1 MKYDVVIV
9 GGGSAGCTLATRL
22 SEDPNRSVLLLEAGP
37 DYIDLEHLPDELK
50 YGHRQEAADID
61 SPFNWAYRGQGT
73 TDQEVPMQ
81 VARGKVIG
89 GSGSVNGQV
98 FLRGVPEDYDDW
110 AAEGNYEWSFVNLLP
125 FFRKLETDLNV
136 RDDFHGT
143 DGPIPVWRLPR
154 KDFLPVNEAF
164 HQATV
169 AAGFPEDPDMNNPD
183 STGTGPVP
191 MNNPGGIRMSASLAY
206 LNPNRHRLNLTIK
219 ANVLAHRV
227 LFAYGDPTRAVGV
240 EVESGGEKFTVEGS
254 EIILC
259 AGGIATPQLL
269 LLSGVGPAGHLSD
282 MGIPVVK
289 DLPGVG
295 QNLRDHPLVTIE
307 LEPKDG
313 VKLSTTEPRIQSG
326 LRYTAK
332 GSDSRNDM
340 QLFPSSFTG
349 LRAGDPLQGRSPD
362 RPQGL
367 RITCIL
373 KLADSAGELTLNSA
387 DPSDPPHLEYRYFET
402 EWDRKRMREAIHL
415 SLKFLEHPV
424 FGPLVERRLSP
435 TDADVAT
442 DNALDAWLRQN
453 VATTQ
458 HTSGTCKMGP
468 ESDPMA
474 VVDQYCRVRGLQN
487 LRVVDLSI
495 CPNVVRANTNATAIV
510 IAERAAGWIN

>member
-1 MKYDVVIV
+1 MRYDVVIV

-37 DYIDLEHLPDELK
+37 EYTDLESLPDELK
-50 YGHRQEAADID
+50 LGYRQEASDIA

-73 TDQEVPMQ
+73 PEQEAPMQ
-81 VARGKVIG
+81 VARGKVMG

-110 AAEGNYEWSFVNLLP
+110 AAEGNGEWSYVNLLP

-154 KDFLPVNEAF
+154 EEFMPVNEAF
-164 HQATV
+164 HQASV

-183 STGTGPVP
+183 STGTGALP
-191 MNNPGGIRMSASLAY
+191 MNNPDGIRMSASLAY

-219 ANVLAHRV
+219 ANVLARRV
-227 LFAYGDPTRAVGV
+227 VFDGEIQPRAVGV
-240 EVESGGEKFTVEGS
+240 EVESGGETFTVEGA

-269 LLSGVGPAGHLSD
+269 LLSGVGPAAHLNAL
-282 MGIPVVK
+282 GIPVVK
-289 DLPGVG
+289 DAPGVG
-295 QNLRDHPLVTIE
+295 QNLRDHPLVTID
-307 LEPKDG
+307 LDPRDG
-313 VKLSTTEPRIQSG
+313 VKLSTIEPRIQSG
-326 LRYTAK
+326 LRYTAE
-332 GSDSRNDM
+332 GSGTRNDM

-362 RPQGL
+362 RPQGM

-373 KLADSAGELTLNSA
+373 KLADSAGELTLASA
-387 DPSDPPHLEYRYFET
+387 DPSEPPKLDFRYFET
-402 EWDRKRMREAIHL
+402 EWDRQRMREAIHL
-415 SLKFLEHPV
+415 SLKFLEHPS
-424 FGPLVERRLSP
+424 FGPLIESRISP
-435 TDADVAT
+435 TDDDVAT
-442 DNALDAWLRQN
+442 DESLDAWLRQN

-474 VVDQYCRVRGLQN
+474 VVDQYCRVRGLRN

-510 IAERAAGWIN
+510 IAERAAGWIS

>member
-1 MKYDVVIV
+1 MRYDVVII
-9 GGGSAGCTLATRL
+9 GGGSAGCTLAARL
-22 SEDPNRSVLLLEAGP
+22 SEDRNRSVLLLEAGP
-37 DYIDLEHLPDELK
+37 DYPDLERLPDELK
-50 YGHRQEAADID
+50 LGHRQEASDIN
-61 SPFNWAYRGQGT
+61 SPFNWAYLGQGT
-73 TDQEVPMQ
+73 TEQKTPMQ

-98 FLRGVPEDYDDW
+98 FLRGLPEDYDDW
-110 AAEGNYEWSFVNLLP
+110 AAEGNDEWSFVNLLP
-125 FFRKLETDLNV
+125 FFRKLETDLDV
-136 RDDFHGT
+136 RDDFHGI

-154 KDFLPVNEAF
+154 EQWLPVNEAF

-169 AAGFPEDPDMNNPD
+169 AAGFFEDPDMNNPD
-183 STGTGPVP
+183 STGTGAMP
-191 MNNPGGIRMSASLAY
+191 MNNPDGIRISASLAY
-206 LNPNRHRLNLTIK
+206 LNPNRRRLNLTIK
-219 ANVLAHRV
+219 ADVLAHRII
-227 LFAYGDPTRAVGV
+227 FDGDRAVGV
-240 EVESGGEKFTVEGS
+240 DVESRGEMFIVEGS

-259 AGGIATPQLL
+259 AGGIASPQLL
-269 LLSGVGPAGHLSD
+269 LLSGVGPAAHLREL
-282 MGIPVVK
+282 GIPLVK

-295 QNLRDHPLVTIE
+295 QNLRDHPLVTVE
-307 LEPKDG
+307 LEPRDG
-313 VKLSTTEPRIQSG
+313 VRLATVEPRIQTG
-326 LRYTAK
+326 LRYTAQ
-332 GSDSRNDM
+332 GSKSRNDM

-362 RPQGL
+362 RPQGM

-387 DPSDPPHLEYRYFET
+387 DPADPPRLEYRYFET
-402 EWDRKRMREAIHL
+402 EWDRRRMREAIHL
-415 SLKFLEHPV
+415 SLNLLEHPA

-435 TDADVAT
+435 TGDDLAT
-442 DNALDAWLRQN
+442 DDALDAWLRQN

-474 VVDQYCRVRGLQN
+474 VVDQRCRVRGLRN

-510 IAERAAGWIN
+510 IAERAAGWIS

>member
-81 VARGKVIG
+81 VVRGKVIG

-367 RITCIL
+367 GITCIL

>member
-81 VARGKVIG
+81 VVRGKVIG

-227 LFAYGDPTRAVGV
+227 LFAYGDPTRTVGV

-415 SLKFLEHPV
+415 SLKFLEHPA

>member
-81 VARGKVIG
+81 VVRGKVIG

-373 KLADSAGELTLNSA
+373 KLADSAGELMLNSA

>member
-37 DYIDLEHLPDELK
+37 DYSSLEQMPEEIK
-50 YGHRQEAADID
+50 FGHRQEASDIE
-61 SPFNWAYRGQGT
+61 SPFNWAYKGQGT
-73 TDQEVPMQ
+73 PEQEVPMQ

-98 FLRGVPEDYDDW
+98 FLRGVPEDYDNW
-110 AAEGNYEWSFVNLLP
+110 AAEGNDEWSFINLLP
-125 FFRKLETDLNV
+125 FFRKLETDQNV

-154 KDFLPVNEAF
+154 EEFMPVNEAF

-169 AAGFPEDPDMNNPD
+169 AAGFLEDPDMNNPD
-183 STGTGPVP
+183 STGTGAVP
-191 MNNPGGIRMSASLAY
+191 MNNPGGIRTSAAIAY
-206 LNPNRHRLNLTIK
+206 LNPNRHRLNLTVK
-219 ANVLAHRV
+219 AGVLAHKIV
-227 LFAYGDPTRAVGV
+227 FEGDRAVGV
-240 EVESGGEKFTVEGS
+240 QVESGGETFTVEGT

-269 LLSGVGPAGHLSD
+269 LLSGVGPASHLGEL
-282 MGIPVVK
+282 GIPVVK
-289 DLPGVG
+289 DVPGVG
-295 QNLRDHPLVTIE
+295 QNLRDHPLVTVD
-307 LEPKDG
+307 LVARAG
-313 VKLSTTEPRIQSG
+313 VKLATTEPRIQSG
-326 LRYTAK
+326 LRYTSE
-332 GSDSRNDM
+332 GSDTRNDM

-362 RPQGL
+362 RPEGM
-367 RITCIL
+367 RITCL
-373 KLADSAGELTLNSA
+373 LQLADSAGELTLTST
-387 DPSDPPHLEYRYFET
+387 DPSDRPHLEFRYLET
-402 EWDRKRMREAIHL
+402 EWDRQRMREAVHL
-415 SLKFLEHPV
+415 TLKLLEHPS
-424 FGPLVERRLSP
+424 FGPLIERRISP
-435 TDADVAT
+435 SDDDVAT
-442 DNALDAWLRQN
+442 DDALDAWLRQN

-474 VVDQYCRVRGLQN
+474 VVDQYCRVRGFQN

-510 IAERAAGWIN
+510 IAERAAGWIS